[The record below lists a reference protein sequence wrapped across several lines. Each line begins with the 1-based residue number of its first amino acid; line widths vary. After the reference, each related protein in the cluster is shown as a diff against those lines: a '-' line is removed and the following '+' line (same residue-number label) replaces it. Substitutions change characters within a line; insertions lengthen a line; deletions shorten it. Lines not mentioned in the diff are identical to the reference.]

1 MEMKKTA
8 LATAIVSLLSH
19 AYTSPVFAQNT
30 TIETDETMVVTA
42 NRFEQSA
49 KDVIAPM
56 SVVTKEEIV
65 QIQAKT
71 ITDIL
76 RLQPG
81 IEVAN
86 NGGIGQNA
94 SIFMRGTN
102 SDHVLVLID
111 GFKMNSSIKSGMN
124 INKIPVN
131 QIERIE
137 IIRGSGAVMYGSD
150 AVGGVINII
159 TRTSQNDVSKSAT
172 IGVGSNKYKEGNFA
186 ANTKV
191 GENGHLKMAAG
202 FTQTEGYNVNPQPGK
217 NDGDK
222 HGFDNSQFMLNYE
235 HQISSYL
242 SLFTGV
248 RWFNSTSEYN
258 HYTNTKS
265 QSESESIT
273 YSTKASFHKDNLSS
287 DLSLNY
293 QDNQNLEYLENGSL
307 DSEQKIDQLNAQW
320 TNQYKLMDS
329 WSINGGIDWSN
340 ERVKADI
347 TDWSNKVIIDEGE
360 SRTSTGIYLGT
371 TYRLEQLTLEGNTR
385 FDKHDKYDEYTTWG
399 VGASYQINDIYKI
412 RSAYNTAFKAP
423 SFYDLSTEPDLE
435 PETSKNIDIGVTAE
449 YEIVNVNLS
458 LYKNKVDNLI
468 IYYDAPNHQGY
479 SANVDAEI
487 KGAELELLFDTGIVS
502 HTVVAEY
509 KDHEDTQG
517 QQLARRAKQNY
528 KWVSNVSF
536 GDLDMNLSY
545 IYTGKR
551 SDLPSAPGTT
561 TNYLA
566 PYSLWTIAGAYWLT
580 EELAVRGRVENL
592 LDEEYETAGGYKPA
606 ERSYYVSLDYQ
617 F

>member
-1 MEMKKTA
+1 MKKTA

-202 FTQTEGYNVNPQPGK
+202 FTQTEGYNVNPQSGK

>member
-1 MEMKKTA
+1 MKKTA

-19 AYTSPVFAQNT
+19 AYTPPVFAQNT
-30 TIETDETMVVTA
+30 TTETDETMVVTA

-56 SVVTKEEIV
+56 SVVTKEDIV

-81 IEVAN
+81 VEVAS

-102 SDHVLVLID
+102 SDHVLILID
-111 GFKMNSSIKSGMN
+111 GFRMNSSIKSGMN

-131 QIERIE
+131 QVERIE
-137 IIRGSGAVMYGSD
+137 IIRGSGAVMYGSG

-159 TRTSQNDVSKSAT
+159 TRTSSDDLSKSAT
-172 IGVGSNKYKEGNFA
+172 IGAGSNKYKEGNFA
-186 ANTKV
+186 ANTNV
-191 GENGHLKMAAG
+191 GEDGHLKIAAG
-202 FTQTEGYNVNPQPGK
+202 FTQTEGYNVNPKPGK

-222 HGFDNSQFMLNYE
+222 HGFNNSQFMLNYE
-235 HQISSYL
+235 YQFSSYL
-242 SLFTGV
+242 SLFTSV
-248 RWFNSTSEYN
+248 RWFNSISEYN
-258 HYTNTKS
+258 YYTNTIS

-273 YSTKASFHKDNLSS
+273 YSTKASFHKDNLLS

-329 WSINGGIDWSN
+329 WFVNAGVDWTN
-340 ERVKADI
+340 EQVKADI
-347 TDWSNKVIIDEGE
+347 TNFSHQVIINEGE
-360 SRTSTGIYLGT
+360 SRMSTGVYLGT
-371 TYRLEQLTLEGNTR
+371 EYQLDKLTLEANTR
-385 FDKHDKYDEYTTWG
+385 FDKHDKYDEYVTWG
-399 VGASYQINDIYKI
+399 IGTSYQINEIYRI
-412 RSAYNTAFKAP
+412 SSAYNTAFKAP
-423 SFYDLSTEPDLE
+423 SFYDLSTAPDLE
-435 PETSKNIDIGVTAE
+435 PETSKNIDFGLSAE
-449 YEIVNVNLS
+449 YALVSVNLS
-458 LYKNKVDNLI
+458 LYKNQVDNLI
-468 IYYDAPNHQGY
+468 IYYNAKPKGY
-479 SANVDAEI
+479 SANVDADI
-487 KGAELELLFDTGIVS
+487 KGAELELLFDTGVVS
-502 HTVVAEY
+502 HTLIAEY
-509 KDHEDTQG
+509 KDHEDTEG

-528 KWVSNVSF
+528 KWIGNVSL
-536 GDLDMNLSY
+536 GDLDLNLSY

-551 SDLPSAPGTT
+551 SDLPSAPGVETA
-561 TNYLA
+561 YLD
-566 PYSLWTIAGAYWLT
+566 PYSLWSVAAAYWVT
-580 EELAVRGRVENL
+580 SDLAVRGRVENL

>member
-1 MEMKKTA
+1 MKKTA

-19 AYTSPVFAQNT
+19 AYTSPAFAKDSVS
-30 TIETDETMVVTA
+30 ETDEVMVVTA

-56 SVVTKEEIV
+56 SVVTKEDIV

-81 IEVAN
+81 IEVAS

-111 GFKMNSSIKSGMN
+111 GFRMNSSIKSGMN

-159 TRTSQNDVSKSAT
+159 TRTATNDLSKSAT
-172 IGVGSNKYKEGNFA
+172 IGAGSNKYKEGNFA
-186 ANTKV
+186 ANTNV
-191 GENGHLKMAAG
+191 GDKGHLKIAAG
-202 FTQTEGYNVNPQPGK
+202 FTQTEGYNVNPQPGL

-222 HGFDNSQFMLNYE
+222 HGFENNQFMLNYE
-235 HQISSYL
+235 HQFSSNL
-242 SLFTGV
+242 SLFTGI

-265 QSESESIT
+265 QSESESMA
-273 YSTKASFHKDNLSS
+273 YSAKVSYKKDALLS
-287 DLSLNY
+287 DLSFSY
-293 QDNQNLEYLENGSL
+293 QDNETLEYLENGSL

-329 WSINGGIDWSN
+329 WFVNAGIDWTN
-340 ERVKADI
+340 EQVKADI
-347 TDWSNKVIIDEGE
+347 TNFSHQVIIDEGE
-360 SRTSTGIYLGT
+360 SRMSTGVYLGT
-371 TYRLEQLTLEGNTR
+371 EYQLEKLTLEANTR
-385 FDKHDKYDEYTTWG
+385 FDKHDKYDEYVTWG
-399 VGASYQINDIYKI
+399 VGASYQINEIYRI
-412 RSAYNTAFKAP
+412 SSAYNTAFKAP
-423 SFYDLSTEPDLE
+423 SFYDLSTAPDLE
-435 PETSKNIDIGVTAE
+435 PETSDNIDVGLAAE
-449 YEIVNVNLS
+449 YALVSVNLS

-468 IYYDAPNHQGY
+468 IYYDAPNYMGY
-479 SANVDAEI
+479 SANVDADI

-502 HTVVAEY
+502 HTVIAEY

-528 KWVSNVSF
+528 KWISNVSF

-551 SDLPSAPGTT
+551 SDLPSAPGVA
-561 TNYLA
+561 TNYLD
-566 PYSLWTIAGAYWLT
+566 PYSLWTLAGAYWVT
-580 EELAVRGRVENL
+580 TELAVRGRVENL

>member
-1 MEMKKTA
+1 MKKTA

-30 TIETDETMVVTA
+30 TTETDETMVVTA

-71 ITDIL
+71 MTDIL

-81 IEVAN
+81 VEVAS

-102 SDHVLVLID
+102 SDHVLILID
-111 GFKMNSSIKSGMN
+111 GFRMNSSIKSGMN

-131 QIERIE
+131 QVERIE

-159 TRTSQNDVSKSAT
+159 TRTSPDNQSKSAT
-172 IGVGSNKYKEGNFA
+172 IGAGSDKYKEGNFA
-186 ANTKV
+186 ANTQV

-222 HGFDNSQFMLNYE
+222 HGFENSQFMLNYE
-235 HQISSYL
+235 HQLSSYV

-265 QSESESIT
+265 RSESEST
-273 YSTKASFHKDNLSS
+273 VYSSKLSFHKDAVSSNLSIS
-287 DLSLNY
+287 Y
-293 QDNQNLEYLENGSL
+293 QDDQTLEYHENGEL
-307 DSEQKIDQLNAQW
+307 DSEQKIDQLNMQW
-320 TNQYKLMDS
+320 ANQIKLTD
-329 WSINGGIDWSN
+329 DWLVN
-340 ERVKADI
+340 AGVDWTDAKVKADI
-347 TDWSNKVIIDEGE
+347 TDWSNKVIINEGE
-360 SRTSTGIYLGT
+360 SRTSTGVYFGT
-371 TYRLEQLTLEGNTR
+371 QYQLEQLKLEANTR

-399 VGASYQINDIYKI
+399 VGASYQINDIYKV
-412 RSAYNTAFKAP
+412 STAYNTAFKAP
-423 SFYDLSTEPDLE
+423 SFYDLSTAPDLE
-435 PETSKNIDIGVTAE
+435 PEKSKNIDVSLAAA
-449 YEIVNVNLS
+449 YSLVDVNLS
-458 LYKNKVDNLI
+458 LYKNRVDNLI
-468 IYYDAPNHQGY
+468 VYYDAPNFAGY
-479 SANVDAEI
+479 SANVDADI
-487 KGAELELLFDTGIVS
+487 KGAELELLFDTGVVS
-502 HTVVAEY
+502 HTLIAEY
-509 KDHEDTQG
+509 KDHKDTEG

-528 KWVSNVSF
+528 KWMGNISL
-536 GDLDMNLSY
+536 GDLDLNLSY

-551 SDLPSAPGTT
+551 SDLPSAPGVETA
-561 TNYLA
+561 YLD
-566 PYSLWTIAGAYWLT
+566 PYSLWSVAAAYWVT
-580 EELAVRGRVENL
+580 SDLAVRGRVENL

>member
-1 MEMKKTA
+1 MKKTA

-30 TIETDETMVVTA
+30 TTETMVVTA

-56 SVVTKEEIV
+56 SVVTKEDIV

-81 IEVAN
+81 VEVAS

-102 SDHVLVLID
+102 SDHVLILID
-111 GFKMNSSIKSGMN
+111 GFRMNSSIKSGMN

-131 QIERIE
+131 QVERIE
-137 IIRGSGAVMYGSD
+137 IIRGSGAVMYGSG

-159 TRTSQNDVSKSAT
+159 TRTSSDDLSKSAT
-172 IGVGSNKYKEGNFA
+172 IGAGSNKYKEGNFA
-186 ANTKV
+186 ANTNV
-191 GENGHLKMAAG
+191 GENGHLKIAAG
-202 FTQTEGYNVNPQPGK
+202 FTQTEGYNVNPKPGK

-222 HGFDNSQFMLNYE
+222 HGFNNSQFMLNYE
-235 HQISSYL
+235 YQFSSYL
-242 SLFTGV
+242 SLFTSV
-248 RWFNSTSEYN
+248 RWFNSISEYN
-258 HYTNTKS
+258 YYTNTIS

-273 YSTKASFHKDNLSS
+273 YSTKASFHKDNLLS

-329 WSINGGIDWSN
+329 WFVNAGVDWTN
-340 ERVKADI
+340 EQVKADI
-347 TDWSNKVIIDEGE
+347 TNFSHQVIINEGE
-360 SRTSTGIYLGT
+360 SRMSTGVYLGT
-371 TYRLEQLTLEGNTR
+371 EYQLDKLTLEANTR
-385 FDKHDKYDEYTTWG
+385 FDKHDKYDEYVTWG
-399 VGASYQINDIYKI
+399 IGTSYQINEIYRI
-412 RSAYNTAFKAP
+412 SSAYNTAFKAP
-423 SFYDLSTEPDLE
+423 SFYDLSTAPDLE
-435 PETSKNIDIGVTAE
+435 PETSKNIDFGLSAE
-449 YEIVNVNLS
+449 YALVSVNLS
-458 LYKNKVDNLI
+458 LYKNQVDNLI
-468 IYYDAPNHQGY
+468 IYYNAKPKGY
-479 SANVDAEI
+479 SANVDADI
-487 KGAELELLFDTGIVS
+487 KGAELELLFDTGVVS
-502 HTVVAEY
+502 HTLIAEY
-509 KDHEDTQG
+509 KDHEDTEG

-528 KWVSNVSF
+528 KWIGNVSL
-536 GDLDMNLSY
+536 GDLDLNLSY

-551 SDLPSAPGTT
+551 SDLPSAPGVETA
-561 TNYLA
+561 YLD
-566 PYSLWTIAGAYWLT
+566 PYSLWSVAAAYWVT
-580 EELAVRGRVENL
+580 SDLAVRGRVENL

>member
-1 MEMKKTA
+1 MKKTA

-30 TIETDETMVVTA
+30 TTETDETMVVTA

-56 SVVTKEEIV
+56 SVVTKEDIV

-76 RLQPG
+76 RLEPG
-81 IEVAN
+81 IEVAS

-159 TRTSQNDVSKSAT
+159 TRTSQDDASKSAT
-172 IGVGSNKYKEGNFA
+172 LGAGSNKYKEGNFA

-191 GENGHLKMAAG
+191 GENGHLKIAAG

-222 HGFDNSQFMLNYE
+222 HGFNNSQFMLNYE
-235 HQISSYL
+235 HQLSSYL
-242 SLFTGV
+242 SIFTGV

-273 YSTKASFHKDNLSS
+273 YYTKASFQKDNLLS
-287 DLSLNY
+287 DLSINY

-320 TNQYKLMDS
+320 ANQYKLMDS
-329 WSINGGIDWSN
+329 WFVNAGIDWTN
-340 ERVKADI
+340 EQVKSDI
-347 TDWSNKVIIDEGE
+347 TNFSHQVIINEGE
-360 SRTSTGIYLGT
+360 NRMSTGVYLGT
-371 TYRLEQLTLEGNTR
+371 EYQLDKLTLEANTR
-385 FDKHDKYDEYTTWG
+385 FDQHDKYDEYVTWG
-399 VGASYQINDIYKI
+399 IGASYQINEIYRI
-412 RSAYNTAFKAP
+412 SSAYNTAFKAP
-423 SFYDLSTEPDLE
+423 SFYDLSTAPDLE
-435 PETSKNIDIGVTAE
+435 PETSDNIDFGLAAE
-449 YEIVNVNLS
+449 YASVIVNVS

-468 IYYDAPNHQGY
+468 IYYDAPNRQGY

-502 HTVVAEY
+502 HTVIAEY

-536 GDLDMNLSY
+536 GDLDMNISY

-561 TNYLA
+561 TNYLD
-566 PYSLWTIAGAYWLT
+566 PYSLWTVAGAYWVT

>member
-1 MEMKKTA
+1 MKKTA

-172 IGVGSNKYKEGNFA
+172 IGAGSNKYKEGNFA

>member
-1 MEMKKTA
+1 MKKTA
-8 LATAIVSLLSH
+8 LATAVVSLLSH

-30 TIETDETMVVTA
+30 TTETDETMVVTA

-71 ITDIL
+71 MTDIL

-81 IEVAN
+81 VEVAS

-102 SDHVLVLID
+102 SDHVLILID
-111 GFKMNSSIKSGMN
+111 GFRMNSSIKSGMN

-131 QIERIE
+131 QVERIE

-159 TRTSQNDVSKSAT
+159 TRTSLDNQSKSAT
-172 IGVGSNKYKEGNFA
+172 IGAGSNKYKEGNFT
-186 ANTKV
+186 ANTQV

-222 HGFDNSQFMLNYE
+222 HGFENSQFMLNYE

-248 RWFNSTSEYN
+248 RWFNSISEYN
-258 HYTNTKS
+258 YYTNTIS

-273 YSTKASFHKDNLSS
+273 YSTKASFHKDNLLS
-287 DLSLNY
+287 DLSLSY

-320 TNQYKLMDS
+320 TNQYKLMES
-329 WSINGGIDWSN
+329 WFVNAGVDWTN
-340 ERVKADI
+340 EQVKADI
-347 TDWSNKVIIDEGE
+347 TNFSHQVIINEGE
-360 SRTSTGIYLGT
+360 SRMSTGVYLGT
-371 TYRLEQLTLEGNTR
+371 EYQLDKLTLEANTR
-385 FDKHDKYDEYTTWG
+385 FDKHDKYDEYVTWG
-399 VGASYQINDIYKI
+399 IGTSYQINEIYRI
-412 RSAYNTAFKAP
+412 SSAYNTAFKAP
-423 SFYDLSTEPDLE
+423 SFYDLSTAPDLE
-435 PETSKNIDIGVTAE
+435 PETSKNIDFGLSAE
-449 YEIVNVNLS
+449 YALVSVNLS
-458 LYKNKVDNLI
+458 LYKNQVDNLI
-468 IYYDAPNHQGY
+468 IYYNAKPKGY
-479 SANVDAEI
+479 SANVDADI
-487 KGAELELLFDTGIVS
+487 KGAELELLFDTGVVS
-502 HTVVAEY
+502 HTLIAEY
-509 KDHEDTQG
+509 KDHEDTEG

-528 KWVSNVSF
+528 KWMGNISL
-536 GDLDMNLSY
+536 GDLDLNLSY

-551 SDLPSAPGTT
+551 SDLPSAPGVETA
-561 TNYLA
+561 YLD
-566 PYSLWTIAGAYWLT
+566 PYSLWSVAAAYWVT
-580 EELAVRGRVENL
+580 SDLAVRGRVENL

>member
-1 MEMKKTA
+1 MKKTA
-8 LATAIVSLLSH
+8 LATAVVSLLSH
-19 AYTSPVFAQNT
+19 AYTSPVFAKNT
-30 TIETDETMVVTA
+30 TTETDETMVVTA
-42 NRFEQSA
+42 NRFEQSTE
-49 KDVIAPM
+49 DVIAPM

-71 ITDIL
+71 MTDIL

-81 IEVAN
+81 IEVAS

-102 SDHVLVLID
+102 SDHVLILID
-111 GFKMNSSIKSGMN
+111 GFRMNSSIKSGMN

-131 QIERIE
+131 QVERIE

-159 TRTSQNDVSKSAT
+159 TRTSSDNLSKSAT
-172 IGVGSNKYKEGNFA
+172 IGAGSDKYKEGNFA

-202 FTQTEGYNVNPQPGK
+202 FTQTEGYNVNPQPGF

-222 HGFDNSQFMLNYE
+222 HGFENSQFMLNYE
-235 HQISSYL
+235 HQLSSYV

-265 QSESESIT
+265 RSESEST
-273 YSTKASFHKDNLSS
+273 VYSSKLSFHKDTVSSNLSIS
-287 DLSLNY
+287 Y
-293 QDNQNLEYLENGSL
+293 QDDQTLEYHENGDL
-307 DSEQKIDQLNAQW
+307 DSEQKIDQLNMQW
-320 TNQYKLMDS
+320 ANQIKLTDG
-329 WSINGGIDWSN
+329 WLVNAGVDWTDAK
-340 ERVKADI
+340 VKADI
-347 TDWSNKVIIDEGE
+347 TDWSNKVIINEGE

-371 TYRLEQLTLEGNTR
+371 QYQLDQLKLEANTR

-399 VGASYQINDIYKI
+399 VGASYQINDIYKV
-412 RSAYNTAFKAP
+412 STAYNTAFKAP
-423 SFYDLSTEPDLE
+423 SFYDLSTAPDLE
-435 PETSKNIDIGVTAE
+435 PETSKNIDVSLAAV
-449 YEIVNVNLS
+449 YSLVNVNLS
-458 LYKNKVDNLI
+458 MYKNRVDNLI
-468 IYYDAPNHQGY
+468 VYYDAPNFAGY
-479 SANVDAEI
+479 SANVDADI
-487 KGAELELLFDTGIVS
+487 KGAELELLFDTGIIS
-502 HTVVAEY
+502 HTLIAEY
-509 KDHEDTQG
+509 KDHEDTEG

-528 KWVSNVSF
+528 KWMGNISL
-536 GDLDMNLSY
+536 GDLDLNLSY

-551 SDLPSAPGTT
+551 SDLPSAPGVETA
-561 TNYLA
+561 YLD
-566 PYSLWTIAGAYWLT
+566 PYSLWSVAAAYWVT
-580 EELAVRGRVENL
+580 SDLAVRGRVENL
-592 LDEEYETAGGYKPA
+592 FDEEYETAGGYKPA

>member
-1 MEMKKTA
+1 MKKTA
-8 LATAIVSLLSH
+8 LATAVVSLLSH

-30 TIETDETMVVTA
+30 TTETDETMVVTA
-42 NRFEQSA
+42 NRFEQSTE
-49 KDVIAPM
+49 DVIAPM

-71 ITDIL
+71 MTDIL

-81 IEVAN
+81 IEVAS

-102 SDHVLVLID
+102 SDHVLILID
-111 GFKMNSSIKSGMN
+111 GFRMNSSIKSGMN

-131 QIERIE
+131 QVERIE

-159 TRTSQNDVSKSAT
+159 TRTSFDNQSKSAT
-172 IGVGSNKYKEGNFA
+172 IGAGSDRYKEGNFA

-202 FTQTEGYNVNPQPGK
+202 FTQTEGYNVNPQPGL

-222 HGFDNSQFMLNYE
+222 HGFENSQFMLNYE
-235 HQISSYL
+235 HQLSSYV

-265 QSESESIT
+265 RSESEST
-273 YSTKASFHKDNLSS
+273 VYSSKLSFHKDAVSSNLSIS
-287 DLSLNY
+287 Y
-293 QDNQNLEYLENGSL
+293 QDDQTLEYHENGDL
-307 DSEQKIDQLNAQW
+307 DSEQKIDQLNMQW
-320 TNQYKLMDS
+320 ANQIKLTN
-329 WSINGGIDWSN
+329 DWLVN
-340 ERVKADI
+340 AGVDWTDAKVKADI
-347 TDWSNKVIIDEGE
+347 TDWSNKVIINEGE
-360 SRTSTGIYLGT
+360 SRTSTGVYLGT
-371 TYRLEQLTLEGNTR
+371 QYQLEQLKLEANTR

-399 VGASYQINDIYKI
+399 VGASYQINDIYKV
-412 RSAYNTAFKAP
+412 STAYNTAFKAP
-423 SFYDLSTEPDLE
+423 SFYDLSTAPDLE
-435 PETSKNIDIGVTAE
+435 PETSKNIDVSLAAV
-449 YEIVNVNLS
+449 YSLVNVNLS
-458 LYKNKVDNLI
+458 LYKNRVDNLI
-468 IYYDAPNHQGY
+468 VYYDAPNFAGY
-479 SANVDAEI
+479 SANVDADI
-487 KGAELELLFDTGIVS
+487 KGAELELLFDTGIIS
-502 HTVVAEY
+502 HTLIAEY
-509 KDHEDTQG
+509 KDHEDTEG

-528 KWVSNVSF
+528 KWMGNVSL
-536 GDLDMNLSY
+536 GDLDLNLSY

-551 SDLPSAPGTT
+551 SDLPSAPGVETA
-561 TNYLA
+561 YLD
-566 PYSLWTIAGAYWLT
+566 PYSLWSVAAAYWVT
-580 EELAVRGRVENL
+580 SDLAVRGRVENL
-592 LDEEYETAGGYKPA
+592 FDEEYETAGGYKPA

>member
-159 TRTSQNDVSKSAT
+159 TRTSQNDESKSAT

>member
-1 MEMKKTA
+1 MKKTA

-30 TIETDETMVVTA
+30 TTETDETMVVTA

-56 SVVTKEEIV
+56 SVVTKEDIV

-71 ITDIL
+71 MTDIL

-81 IEVAN
+81 IEVAS

-102 SDHVLVLID
+102 SDHVLILID
-111 GFKMNSSIKSGMN
+111 GFRMNSSIKSGMN

-131 QIERIE
+131 QVERIE

-159 TRTSQNDVSKSAT
+159 TRTSSDDLSKSAT
-172 IGVGSNKYKEGNFA
+172 IGAGSNKYKEGNFA
-186 ANTKV
+186 ANTNV
-191 GENGHLKMAAG
+191 GESGHLKMAAG
-202 FTQTEGYNVNPQPGK
+202 FTQTEGYNVNPQPEL

-222 HGFDNSQFMLNYE
+222 HGFENSQFMLNYD
-235 HQISSYL
+235 HQLSSYV

-265 QSESESIT
+265 RSESEST
-273 YSTKASFHKDNLSS
+273 VYSSKLSFHKDVVSSELSIS
-287 DLSLNY
+287 Y
-293 QDNQNLEYLENGSL
+293 QDDQTLEYHENGDL
-307 DSEQKIDQLNAQW
+307 DSEQKIDQLNMQW
-320 TNQYKLMDS
+320 TNQIKLAD
-329 WSINGGIDWSN
+329 DWLVN
-340 ERVKADI
+340 AGVDWTDAKVKADI
-347 TDWSNKVIIDEGE
+347 TDWSNKVIINEGE
-360 SRTSTGIYLGT
+360 SRASTGVYLGT
-371 TYRLEQLTLEGNTR
+371 QYQLEQLKLEANTR

-399 VGASYQINDIYKI
+399 VGASYQINDIYKVS
-412 RSAYNTAFKAP
+412 SAYNTAFKAP
-423 SFYDLSTEPDLE
+423 SFYDLSTAPDLE
-435 PETSKNIDIGVTAE
+435 PETSKNIDVSLAAA
-449 YEIVNVNLS
+449 YNLVDVNLS
-458 LYKNKVDNLI
+458 LYKNSVDNLI
-468 IYYDAPNHQGY
+468 VYYDAPNFAGY
-479 SANVDAEI
+479 SANVDADI

-502 HTVVAEY
+502 HTLIAEY
-509 KDHEDTQG
+509 KDHEDTEG

-528 KWVSNVSF
+528 KWIGSMGL
-536 GDLDMNLSY
+536 GDLDLNLSY

-551 SDLPSAPGTT
+551 SDLPSAPGVETA
-561 TNYLA
+561 YLD
-566 PYSLWTIAGAYWLT
+566 PYSLWSVAAAYWVT
-580 EELAVRGRVENL
+580 SDLAIRGRVENL

>member
-150 AVGGVINII
+150 AIGGVINII

>member
-172 IGVGSNKYKEGNFA
+172 IGAGSNKYKEGNFA

>member
-1 MEMKKTA
+1 MKKTA

-30 TIETDETMVVTA
+30 TTETDETMVVTA

-56 SVVTKEEIV
+56 SVVTKEDIV

-71 ITDIL
+71 MTDIL

-81 IEVAN
+81 IEVAS

-102 SDHVLVLID
+102 SDHVLILID
-111 GFKMNSSIKSGMN
+111 GFRMNSSIKSGMN

-131 QIERIE
+131 QVERIE

-159 TRTSQNDVSKSAT
+159 TRTSSDNLSKSAT
-172 IGVGSNKYKEGNFA
+172 IGAGSNKYKEGNFA
-186 ANTKV
+186 ANTNV
-191 GENGHLKMAAG
+191 GESGHLKMAAG
-202 FTQTEGYNVNPQPGK
+202 FTQTEGYNVNPQPGL

-222 HGFDNSQFMLNYE
+222 HGFENSQFMLNYE
-235 HQISSYL
+235 HQLSSYV
-242 SLFTGV
+242 SIFTGV

-258 HYTNTKS
+258 HHTNTKS
-265 QSESESIT
+265 RSESEST
-273 YSTKASFHKDNLSS
+273 VYSSELSFHKDMVSS
-287 DLSLNY
+287 DLSISY
-293 QDNQNLEYLENGSL
+293 QDDQTLEYHENGDL
-307 DSEQKIDQLNAQW
+307 DSEQKIDQLNMQW
-320 TNQYKLMDS
+320 TNQIKLTDD
-329 WSINGGIDWSN
+329 WLVNAGIDWTDAK
-340 ERVKADI
+340 VKADI
-347 TDWSNKVIIDEGE
+347 TDWSNKVIINEGE
-360 SRTSTGIYLGT
+360 SRASTGVYLGT
-371 TYRLEQLTLEGNTR
+371 QYQLEQLKLEANTR

-412 RSAYNTAFKAP
+412 SSAYNTAFKAP
-423 SFYDLSTEPDLE
+423 SFYDLSTAPDLE
-435 PETSKNIDIGVTAE
+435 PETSKNIDVSLAVA
-449 YEIVNVNLS
+449 YSLVDVNLS
-458 LYKNKVDNLI
+458 LYKNSVDNLI
-468 IYYDAPNHQGY
+468 VYYDAPNFAGY
-479 SANVDAEI
+479 SANVDADI

-502 HTVVAEY
+502 HTLIAEY
-509 KDHEDTQG
+509 KDHEDTEG

-528 KWVSNVSF
+528 KWIGNVSL
-536 GDLDMNLSY
+536 GDLDLNLSY

-551 SDLPSAPGTT
+551 SDLPSAPGVETA
-561 TNYLA
+561 YLD
-566 PYSLWTIAGAYWLT
+566 PYSLWSVAAAYWVT
-580 EELAVRGRVENL
+580 SDLAVRGRVENL